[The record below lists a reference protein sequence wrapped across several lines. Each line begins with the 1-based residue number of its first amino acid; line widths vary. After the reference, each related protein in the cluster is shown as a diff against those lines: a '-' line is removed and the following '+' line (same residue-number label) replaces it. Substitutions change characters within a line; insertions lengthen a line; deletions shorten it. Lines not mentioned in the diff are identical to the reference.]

1 MLERLSHGAKSV
13 DANSLAAALD
23 RSGGVGP
30 GFNTLRLAAA
40 IAVLLTHAF
49 DLSHAGYTVEP
60 VRIFSGRQASLGG
73 IGFYCL
79 FIISGFLVTASFT
92 RSRSISDFAW
102 KRATRIFPGLV
113 AVTALAMLVL
123 GPSVTTLSLGEY
135 FSNARFYAYLSS
147 LTLFGSYDL
156 PGVFS
161 SNPVPNVVNGS
172 LWTLRY
178 ELICYVVLALSGAAG
193 LLRRGWFVLLVTLVL
208 IPAGWWARGR
218 QLYSFAP
225 LGLELADALR
235 MSAYFAAGSA
245 AYVFRNVIVLDRRM
259 AIAAGLVSLILLRVG
274 CFHLFFPVLGAYL
287 VAYLGMQPR
296 LGFRI
301 LLANDYCYG
310 AFIYAFPIQQLV
322 VLFGPDHAP
331 WWFNAIV
338 SLPLTLI
345 CAYLSWHVIEKP
357 AMSLARETRSR
368 NLIETRPST
377 I

>member
-1 MLERLSHGAKSV
+1 MLERLSRDAKPA

-49 DLSHAGYTVEP
+49 DLSQAGFTVEP

-73 IGFYCL
+73 LAFYCL

-92 RSRSISDFAW
+92 RARSISDFAW
-102 KRATRIFPGLV
+102 KRATRIFPGLI
-113 AVTALAMLVL
+113 AVTLLAMFVL
-123 GPSVTTLSLGEY
+123 GPLVTTLSPGEY
-135 FSNARFYAYLSS
+135 FSNARLYAYLSG

-161 SNPVPNVVNGS
+161 SNPVPDVVNGS

-178 ELICYVVLALSGAAG
+178 ELICYVCLALSGAAG

-208 IPAGWWARGR
+208 IPLGWWARGR
-218 QLYSFAP
+218 QLYFFAP

-296 LGFRI
+296 LGFPI

-310 AFIYAFPIQQLV
+310 AYIYAFPIQQLV
-322 VLFGPDHAP
+322 FMFGPDQP

-338 SLPLTLI
+338 SLPLTLL